1 MLSLIESLQ
10 TIKKD
15 NIHYGQDNTHGKK
28 MQAVFRRRANEVAWE
43 TGFMERERVLTGSSF
58 LVGLVS
64 AWQADPQVSL
74 AGISQAIG
82 NAGTPISRQ
91 RVEQR
96 FDTRA
101 VAFLKAMVDESLK
114 VMVKGTPVDQGIL
127 ARFSAVELTDSSI
140 ITLPNV
146 LQTVWKGSGGSGE
159 QASMAAVK
167 LSVRWNM
174 RDGELQTVSLSD
186 GITHD
191 TQSPA
196 HQHAVRAGSLQIKDL
211 GYFNLDAF
219 EKIGQ
224 QDAYWLTRYKIGTC
238 VLNEQGQELDLET
251 WLPQSVGQRLDV
263 MVRLG
268 KQKQLP
274 CRLVAERVP
283 PAIVHQR
290 HQRLRETA
298 RQDQTQPSQR
308 ALVLAQWTIYLTNVP
323 ETLLN
328 TEAVFIMG
336 RYRWQIEL
344 LFKLWK
350 SDLQIDDWNTANP
363 YRILCEFYGK
373 LIVAIVTHWFLLLG
387 CWDDPCRSLRQ
398 AIPTIQALAWQ
409 WANSLSSRI
418 LLEHM
423 LRSLCRSLSHCHMD
437 RSQTPP
443 RHFQLLE
450 MKFA

>member
-1 MLSLIESLQ
+1 
-10 TIKKD
+10 
-15 NIHYGQDNTHGKK
+15 
-28 MQAVFRRRANEVAWE
+28 MQAVFHTRANEVAWE

-64 AWQADPQVSL
+64 AWQANPQVSL

-96 FDTRA
+96 FDARA
-101 VAFLKAMVDESLK
+101 VDFLKAMVDESLK

-140 ITLPNV
+140 ITLPNA
-146 LQTVWKGSGGSGE
+146 LGTIWKGSGGFGK
-159 QASMAAVK
+159 QASTAAVK

-174 RDGELQTVSLSD
+174 CDGQLQTVSLSD

-196 HQHAVRAGSLQIKDL
+196 HQNPVRAGSLQIKDL
-211 GYFNLDAF
+211 GYFNLDTF
-219 EKIGQ
+219 EKIDQ
-224 QDAYWLTRYKIGTC
+224 QGAYWLTRYKIGTT
-238 VLNEQGQELDLET
+238 VLDEAGQAVDLVT
-251 WLPQSVGQRLDV
+251 WLPQNVGQRLDI
-263 MVRLG
+263 RIHLG
-268 KQKQLP
+268 QEKRLP

-283 PAIVHQR
+283 PEIVQQR
-290 HQRLRETA
+290 HQRIRETA
-298 RQDQTQPSQR
+298 RQNQTVPSQR
-308 ALVLAQWTIYLTNVP
+308 ALILAQWTIYLTNVP
-323 ETLLN
+323 DTLLN
-328 TEAVFIMG
+328 TEEVFIMG

-350 SDLQIDDWNTANP
+350 SDLQIDDWHTTNP

-373 LIVAIVTHWFLLLG
+373 LIAAIVTHWFLLLG
-387 CWDDPCRSLRQ
+387 CWHNPRRSLRQ
-398 AIPTIQALAWQ
+398 AIPTVQGLAWQ
-409 WANSLSSRI
+409 WANSLSNLT
-418 LLEHM
+418 LLKHM

-450 MKFA
+450 LDFA